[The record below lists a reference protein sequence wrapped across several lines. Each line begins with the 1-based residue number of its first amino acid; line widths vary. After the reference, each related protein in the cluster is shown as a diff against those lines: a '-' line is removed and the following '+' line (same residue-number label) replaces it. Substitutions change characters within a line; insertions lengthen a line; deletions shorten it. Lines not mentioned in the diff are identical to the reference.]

1 MSIIIQ
7 LIHIASIPRRTL
19 MSTALITGASG
30 GIGAVYA
37 DRLAARG
44 HHLVLVARST
54 GKLDA
59 LAHDLRTRYGIQAE
73 TITADL
79 SDTAQVRGVADRIR
93 TGTPIDILINT
104 AGTNI
109 ASGFVD
115 AADAQLE
122 GLIGLNMT
130 APTLLAHAA
139 VAGMATRGAGAIV
152 NIGSVVGLATELV
165 PGIYGA
171 TKAYLLTFSQS
182 LAHEF
187 GRSGIYVQAVLPGPT
202 RTDIWRRSGQ
212 DVSRLDGLME
222 VGDLVDAALAGFD
235 RKEPVTLPSLPDDG
249 QWHAFESARL
259 AMRPNFANSR
269 PASRYLA
276 HS

>member
-1 MSIIIQ
+1 
-7 LIHIASIPRRTL
+7 
-19 MSTALITGASG
+19 
-30 GIGAVYA
+30 
-37 DRLAARG
+37 
-44 HHLVLVARST
+44 
-54 GKLDA
+54 
-59 LAHDLRTRYGIQAE
+59 
-73 TITADL
+73 
-79 SDTAQVRGVADRIR
+79 
-93 TGTPIDILINT
+93 
-104 AGTNI
+104 
-109 ASGFVD
+109 
-115 AADAQLE
+115 
-122 GLIGLNMT
+122 
-130 APTLLAHAA
+130 
-139 VAGMATRGAGAIV
+139 V

-171 TKAYLLTFSQS
+171 TKAYLMIFSQS

-202 RTDIWRRSGQ
+202 RTDIWRHSGQ

-249 QWHAFESARL
+249 QWHAFEGARL

-269 PASRYLA
+269 PASRYLV